1 MTILLSYQTVAVSQ
15 ITKDQIGTPWNKKMI
30 VVRNGLRPIDFK
42 NKVVSREFL
51 LQGVFDLYPT
61 VRESLAKNPVWI
73 GTISELHR
81 TKGLNFAIEAI
92 AKIENVI
99 FLIIGDGE
107 ERKNLEDL
115 IQKHGAAQKVF
126 LLGRIESASM
136 YLKAFDIA
144 TLTSITEALPYFLLE
159 AGAAGLPVIA
169 SNVGGIP
176 EIIEN
181 EATGIL
187 MRSKSSDEIKRAIRI
202 CA

>member
-1 MTILLSYQTVAVSQ
+1 M
-15 ITKDQIGTPWNKKMI
+15 
-30 VVRNGLRPIDFK
+30 
-42 NKVVSREFL
+42 
-51 LQGVFDLYPT
+51 
-61 VRESLAKNPVWI
+61 
-73 GTISELHR
+73 
-81 TKGLNFAIEAI
+81 NFAIEAI

-99 FLIIGDGE
+99 FIIIGDGG
-107 ERKNLEDL
+107 ERNNLEAL
-115 IQKHGAAQKVF
+115 IQKYGVAQKVF

-187 MRSKSSDEIKRAIRI
+187 MRSKSSDEIKRAIEYALENREKIARFGDELEEKVAHEFNLHDMVQMTVALYEMGYNATI
-202 CA
+202 CQ